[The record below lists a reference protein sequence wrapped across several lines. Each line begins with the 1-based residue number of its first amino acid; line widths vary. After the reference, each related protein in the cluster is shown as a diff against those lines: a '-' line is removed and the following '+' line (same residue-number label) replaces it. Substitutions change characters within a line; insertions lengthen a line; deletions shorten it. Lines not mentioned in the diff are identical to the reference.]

1 VNITEAEL
9 KTIID
14 EEIEAMIDEGVL
26 DRLKAKGAGAMSGL
40 AGKAAG
46 KLGFTG
52 AASDAAAASKN
63 KQVASLMNSYA
74 NHLLKLKQKLEDD
87 GAALGIDDA
96 ANFKQIS
103 NAIVATR
110 KMAAQLAKSPQ
121 TAVPAATA
129 TPAAAEPAAATPAPA
144 AAEPAAAPAAAA
156 PAAAPAAAA
165 PAAAP
170 AAAAPAAA
178 PTPTPGSITPPAR
191 TDPTPTSMREPP
203 AAVPAAAKQKRQQQS
218 KKKTPRI
225 GTQIKEGE
233 TLNEQLQEISERW
246 GFNQ

>member
-1 VNITEAEL
+1 MNITEAEL

-103 NAIVATR
+103 NAIVQTR
-110 KMAAQLAKSPQ
+110 VMAAQLAKSPQ
-121 TAVPAATA
+121 TAVPAAA
-129 TPAAAEPAAATPAPA
+129 TPAAAEPV
-144 AAEPAAAPAAAA
+144 AAPAAQSQADKDLGRTDTTGMS
-156 PAAAPAAAA
+156 PEAAAVIKKGEDKELARQKALRS
-165 PAAAP
+165 
-170 AAAAPAAA
+170 A
-178 PTPTPGSITPPAR
+178 PTPG
-191 TDPTPTSMREPP
+191 
-203 AAVPAAAKQKRQQQS
+203 AAS
-218 KKKTPRI
+218 KATPRI

>member
-1 VNITEAEL
+1 MNITEAEL

-103 NAIVATR
+103 NAIVQTR
-110 KMAAQLAKSPQ
+110 VMAAQLAKNLQ
-121 TAVPAATA
+121 TAVPAA
-129 TPAAAEPAAATPAPA
+129 AATPA
-144 AAEPAAAPAAAA
+144 AAEPAAAPAAQSQADKDLGRTDTTGMS
-156 PAAAPAAAA
+156 PEAAAVIKKGEDKELARQKALRS
-165 PAAAP
+165 
-170 AAAAPAAA
+170 A
-178 PTPTPGSITPPAR
+178 PTPG
-191 TDPTPTSMREPP
+191 
-203 AAVPAAAKQKRQQQS
+203 AAS
-218 KKKTPRI
+218 KATPRI
-225 GTQIKEGE
+225 GTQIKEDE
-233 TLNEQLQEISERW
+233 TLNEQLQEISKRW
-246 GFNQ
+246 GFDK

>member
-1 VNITEAEL
+1 MEITESKL

-103 NAIVATR
+103 NAIVQTR
-110 KMAAQLAKSPQ
+110 VMAAQLAKNLQ
-121 TAVPAATA
+121 TAVPAAAA
-129 TPAAAEPAAATPAPA
+129 TPAAAEPAAATPA
-144 AAEPAAAPAAAA
+144 AAEPVAAPAAQSQADKDLGRTDTTGMS
-156 PAAAPAAAA
+156 PEAAAVIKKGEDKELARQKALRSAS
-165 PAAAP
+165 
-170 AAAAPAAA
+170 
-178 PTPTPGSITPPAR
+178 TPGA
-191 TDPTPTSMREPP
+191 EPP
-203 AAVPAAAKQKRQQQS
+203 AAEP

-225 GTQIKEGE
+225 GTQIKEDE
-233 TLNEQLQEISERW
+233 TLNEQLQEISKRW
-246 GFNQ
+246 GFDK

>member
-103 NAIVATR
+103 NAIVQTR
-110 KMAAQLAKSPQ
+110 VMAAQLAKNLQ
-121 TAVPAATA
+121 TAVPAA
-129 TPAAAEPAAATPAPA
+129 AATPA
-144 AAEPAAAPAAAA
+144 AAEPAAAPAAQSQADKDLGRTDTTGMS
-156 PAAAPAAAA
+156 PEAAAVIKKGEDKELARQKALRSAS
-165 PAAAP
+165 
-170 AAAAPAAA
+170 
-178 PTPTPGSITPPAR
+178 TPGA
-191 TDPTPTSMREPP
+191 EPP
-203 AAVPAAAKQKRQQQS
+203 AAEP

-225 GTQIKEGE
+225 GTQIKEDE
-233 TLNEQLQEISERW
+233 TLNEQLQEISKRW
-246 GFNQ
+246 GFDK

>member
-103 NAIVATR
+103 NAIVQTR
-110 KMAAQLAKSPQ
+110 VMAAQLAKSPQ
-121 TAVPAATA
+121 TAVPAA
-129 TPAAAEPAAATPAPA
+129 AATPA
-144 AAEPAAAPAAAA
+144 AAEPAAAPAAQSQADKDLGRTDTTGMS
-156 PAAAPAAAA
+156 PEAAAVIKKGEDKELARQKALRS
-165 PAAAP
+165 
-170 AAAAPAAA
+170 A
-178 PTPTPGSITPPAR
+178 PTPG
-191 TDPTPTSMREPP
+191 
-203 AAVPAAAKQKRQQQS
+203 AAS
-218 KKKTPRI
+218 KATPRI

>member
-1 VNITEAEL
+1 MNITEAEL

-103 NAIVATR
+103 NAIVQTR
-110 KMAAQLAKSPQ
+110 VMAAQLAKNLQ
-121 TAVPAATA
+121 TAVPAAAA

-144 AAEPAAAPAAAA
+144 AAEPATAPAAAE
-156 PAAAPAAAA
+156 

>member
-1 VNITEAEL
+1 MNITEAEL

-103 NAIVATR
+103 NAIVQTR
-110 KMAAQLAKSPQ
+110 VMAAQLAKNLQ
-121 TAVPAATA
+121 TAVPAA
-129 TPAAAEPAAATPAPA
+129 AATPA
-144 AAEPAAAPAAAA
+144 AAEPAAAPAAQSQADKDLGRTDTTGMS
-156 PAAAPAAAA
+156 PEAAAVIKKGEDKELARQKALRSAS
-165 PAAAP
+165 
-170 AAAAPAAA
+170 
-178 PTPTPGSITPPAR
+178 TPGA
-191 TDPTPTSMREPP
+191 EPP
-203 AAVPAAAKQKRQQQS
+203 AAEP

-225 GTQIKEGE
+225 GTQIKEDE
-233 TLNEQLQEISERW
+233 TLNEQLQEISKRW
-246 GFNQ
+246 GFDK

>member
-1 VNITEAEL
+1 MNITEAEL

-103 NAIVATR
+103 NAIVQTR
-110 KMAAQLAKSPQ
+110 VMAAQLAKNLQ
-121 TAVPAATA
+121 TAVPAAAA
-129 TPAAAEPAAATPAPA
+129 TPAAAEPV
-144 AAEPAAAPAAAA
+144 AAPAAQSQADKDLGRTDTTGMS
-156 PAAAPAAAA
+156 PEAAAVIKKGEDKELARQKALRS
-165 PAAAP
+165 
-170 AAAAPAAA
+170 A
-178 PTPTPGSITPPAR
+178 PTPG
-191 TDPTPTSMREPP
+191 
-203 AAVPAAAKQKRQQQS
+203 AAS
-218 KKKTPRI
+218 KATPRI
-225 GTQIKEGE
+225 GTQIKEDE
-233 TLNEQLQEISERW
+233 TLNEQLQEISKRW
-246 GFNQ
+246 GFDK

>member
-1 VNITEAEL
+1 MNITESEL

-26 DRLKAKGAGAMSGL
+26 DRLKAKGAGAVSGL

-129 TPAAAEPAAATPAPA
+129 TPAAAEPAAAPA
-144 AAEPAAAPAAAA
+144 AQSQADKDLGRTDTTGMSPEAAAVIKKGEDKELARQKALRS
-156 PAAAPAAAA
+156 
-165 PAAAP
+165 
-170 AAAAPAAA
+170 A
-178 PTPTPGSITPPAR
+178 PTPGAA
-191 TDPTPTSMREPP
+191 PP
-203 AAVPAAAKQKRQQQS
+203 AASNQQQS

-225 GTQIKEGE
+225 GTQIKEDE
-233 TLNEQLQEISERW
+233 TLNEQLQEISKRW
-246 GFNQ
+246 GFDK

>member
-1 VNITEAEL
+1 MNITEAEL

-103 NAIVATR
+103 NAIVQTR
-110 KMAAQLAKSPQ
+110 VMAAQLAKNLQ
-121 TAVPAATA
+121 TAVPAAAA
-129 TPAAAEPAAATPAPA
+129 TPAAAEPV
-144 AAEPAAAPAAAA
+144 AAPAAQSQADKDLGRTDTTGMS
-156 PAAAPAAAA
+156 PEAAAVIKKGEDKELARQKALRS
-165 PAAAP
+165 
-170 AAAAPAAA
+170 A
-178 PTPTPGSITPPAR
+178 PTPG
-191 TDPTPTSMREPP
+191 
-203 AAVPAAAKQKRQQQS
+203 AAS
-218 KKKTPRI
+218 KATPRI

>member
-1 VNITEAEL
+1 MNITEAEL

-103 NAIVATR
+103 NAIVQTR
-110 KMAAQLAKSPQ
+110 VMAAQLAKNLQ
-121 TAVPAATA
+121 TAVPAA
-129 TPAAAEPAAATPAPA
+129 AATPA
-144 AAEPAAAPAAAA
+144 AAEPAAAPAAQSQADKDLGRTDTTGMS
-156 PAAAPAAAA
+156 PEAAAVIKKGEDKELARQKALRS
-165 PAAAP
+165 
-170 AAAAPAAA
+170 A
-178 PTPTPGSITPPAR
+178 PTPG
-191 TDPTPTSMREPP
+191 
-203 AAVPAAAKQKRQQQS
+203 AAS
-218 KKKTPRI
+218 KATPRI

>member
-1 VNITEAEL
+1 MNITEAEL

-103 NAIVATR
+103 NAIVQTR
-110 KMAAQLAKSPQ
+110 VMAAQLAKSPQ
-121 TAVPAATA
+121 TAVPAA
-129 TPAAAEPAAATPAPA
+129 AATPA
-144 AAEPAAAPAAAA
+144 AAEPAAAPAAQSQADKDLGRTDTTGMS
-156 PAAAPAAAA
+156 PEAAAVIKKGEDKELARQKALRSAS
-165 PAAAP
+165 
-170 AAAAPAAA
+170 
-178 PTPTPGSITPPAR
+178 TPGA
-191 TDPTPTSMREPP
+191 EPP
-203 AAVPAAAKQKRQQQS
+203 AAEP

-225 GTQIKEGE
+225 GTQIKEDE
-233 TLNEQLQEISERW
+233 TLNEQLQEISKRW
-246 GFNQ
+246 GFDK

>member
-1 VNITEAEL
+1 MNITEAEL

-103 NAIVATR
+103 NAIVQTR
-110 KMAAQLAKSPQ
+110 VMAAQLAKSPQ
-121 TAVPAATA
+121 TAVPAA
-129 TPAAAEPAAATPAPA
+129 AATPA
-144 AAEPAAAPAAAA
+144 AAEPAAAPAAQSQADKDLGRTDTTGMS
-156 PAAAPAAAA
+156 PEAAAVIKKGEDKELARQKALRS
-165 PAAAP
+165 
-170 AAAAPAAA
+170 A
-178 PTPTPGSITPPAR
+178 PTPG
-191 TDPTPTSMREPP
+191 
-203 AAVPAAAKQKRQQQS
+203 AAS
-218 KKKTPRI
+218 KATPRI

>member
-1 VNITEAEL
+1 MNITEAEL

-103 NAIVATR
+103 NAIVQTR
-110 KMAAQLAKSPQ
+110 VMAAQLAKSPQ
-121 TAVPAATA
+121 TAVPAAA
-129 TPAAAEPAAATPAPA
+129 TPAAAEPV
-144 AAEPAAAPAAAA
+144 AAPAAQSQADKDLGRTDTTGMS
-156 PAAAPAAAA
+156 PEAAAVIKKGEDKELARQKALRS
-165 PAAAP
+165 
-170 AAAAPAAA
+170 A
-178 PTPTPGSITPPAR
+178 PTPG
-191 TDPTPTSMREPP
+191 
-203 AAVPAAAKQKRQQQS
+203 AAS
-218 KKKTPRI
+218 KATPRI

-246 GFNQ
+246 GFDK

>member
-1 VNITEAEL
+1 MNITEAEL

-103 NAIVATR
+103 NAIVQTR
-110 KMAAQLAKSPQ
+110 VMAAQLAKNLQ
-121 TAVPAATA
+121 TAVPAA
-129 TPAAAEPAAATPAPA
+129 AATPA
-144 AAEPAAAPAAAA
+144 AAEPAAAPAAQSQADKDLGRTDTTGMS
-156 PAAAPAAAA
+156 PEAAAVIKKGEDKELVRQKALRS
-165 PAAAP
+165 
-170 AAAAPAAA
+170 A
-178 PTPTPGSITPPAR
+178 PTPG
-191 TDPTPTSMREPP
+191 
-203 AAVPAAAKQKRQQQS
+203 AAS
-218 KKKTPRI
+218 KATPRI

>member
-103 NAIVATR
+103 NAIVQTR
-110 KMAAQLAKSPQ
+110 VMAAQLAKSPQ
-121 TAVPAATA
+121 TAVPAA
-129 TPAAAEPAAATPAPA
+129 AATPA
-144 AAEPAAAPAAAA
+144 AAEPAAAPAAQSQADKDLGRTDTTGMS
-156 PAAAPAAAA
+156 PEAAAVIKKGEDKELARQKALRSAS
-165 PAAAP
+165 
-170 AAAAPAAA
+170 
-178 PTPTPGSITPPAR
+178 TPGA
-191 TDPTPTSMREPP
+191 EPP
-203 AAVPAAAKQKRQQQS
+203 AAEP

-225 GTQIKEGE
+225 GTQIKEDE
-233 TLNEQLQEISERW
+233 TLNEQLQEISKRW
-246 GFNQ
+246 GFDK

>member
-26 DRLKAKGAGAMSGL
+26 DRLKAKGAGAVSGL

-103 NAIVATR
+103 NAIVQTR
-110 KMAAQLAKSPQ
+110 VMAAQLAKNLQ
-121 TAVPAATA
+121 TAVPAA
-129 TPAAAEPAAATPAPA
+129 AATPA
-144 AAEPAAAPAAAA
+144 AAEPAAAPAAQSQADKDLGRTDTTGMS
-156 PAAAPAAAA
+156 PEAAAVIKKGEDKELARQKALRS
-165 PAAAP
+165 
-170 AAAAPAAA
+170 A
-178 PTPTPGSITPPAR
+178 PTPG
-191 TDPTPTSMREPP
+191 
-203 AAVPAAAKQKRQQQS
+203 AAS
-218 KKKTPRI
+218 KATPRI

>member
-1 VNITEAEL
+1 MNITEAEL

-14 EEIEAMIDEGVL
+14 EEIEAMINEGVL

-170 AAAAPAAA
+170 
-178 PTPTPGSITPPAR
+178 TPTPGSITPPAR

>member
-1 VNITEAEL
+1 MNITEAEL

-103 NAIVATR
+103 NAIVQTR
-110 KMAAQLAKSPQ
+110 VMAAQLAKNLQ
-121 TAVPAATA
+121 TAVPAA
-129 TPAAAEPAAATPAPA
+129 AATPA
-144 AAEPAAAPAAAA
+144 AAEPAAAPAAQSQADKDLGRTDTTGMS
-156 PAAAPAAAA
+156 PEAAAVIKKGEDKELARQKALRSAS
-165 PAAAP
+165 
-170 AAAAPAAA
+170 
-178 PTPTPGSITPPAR
+178 TPGA
-191 TDPTPTSMREPP
+191 EPP
-203 AAVPAAAKQKRQQQS
+203 AAEP

>member
-1 VNITEAEL
+1 MNITEAEL

-103 NAIVATR
+103 NAIVQTR
-110 KMAAQLAKSPQ
+110 VMAAQLAKNLQ
-121 TAVPAATA
+121 TAVPAA
-129 TPAAAEPAAATPAPA
+129 AATPA
-144 AAEPAAAPAAAA
+144 AAEPAAAPAAQSQADKDLGRTDTTGMS
-156 PAAAPAAAA
+156 PEAAAVIKKGEDKELARQKALRSAS
-165 PAAAP
+165 
-170 AAAAPAAA
+170 
-178 PTPTPGSITPPAR
+178 TPGA
-191 TDPTPTSMREPP
+191 EPP
-203 AAVPAAAKQKRQQQS
+203 AAEP

-225 GTQIKEGE
+225 GTQIKEDE

>member
-1 VNITEAEL
+1 MNITEAEL

-103 NAIVATR
+103 NAIVQTR
-110 KMAAQLAKSPQ
+110 VMAAQLAKNLQ
-121 TAVPAATA
+121 TAVPAAAA
-129 TPAAAEPAAATPAPA
+129 TPAAAEPV
-144 AAEPAAAPAAAA
+144 AAPAAQSQADKDLGRTDTTGMS
-156 PAAAPAAAA
+156 PEAAAVIKKGEDKELARQKALRSAS
-165 PAAAP
+165 
-170 AAAAPAAA
+170 
-178 PTPTPGSITPPAR
+178 TPGA
-191 TDPTPTSMREPP
+191 EPP
-203 AAVPAAAKQKRQQQS
+203 AAEP

-225 GTQIKEGE
+225 GTQIKEDE
-233 TLNEQLQEISERW
+233 TLNEQLQEISKRW
-246 GFNQ
+246 GFDK